1 MAFLSNISCWNSPVR
16 IVDNFIIII
25 VFTTLGVGVGLHH
38 WTMVVEK
45 HEMNKTRPKHL
56 ALHKIK
62 LPLPG
67 YVSILH
73 RLSGAILFLAL
84 HLLLLLLDQSL
95 RSIETY
101 TNLTEVLANPLLKLV
116 LLGLMWAFL
125 HHFCAGL
132 RYLAIDLHLL
142 PNLAA
147 ARASSVWVLVVSLT
161 LTVILGVKLC

>member
-1 MAFLSNISCWNSPVR
+1 
-16 IVDNFIIII
+16 
-25 VFTTLGVGVGLHH
+25 
-38 WTMVVEK
+38 
-45 HEMNKTRPKHL
+45 MNKKRPKHL

-73 RLSGAILFLAL
+73 RVSGAVLFLAL
-84 HLLLLLLDQSL
+84 PFLLLLLDQSL

-101 TNLTEVLANPLLKLV
+101 TNLTEHLVNPMLKLG

-142 PNLAA
+142 PSLAA
-147 ARASSVWVLVVSLT
+147 ARASSVWVMAVSLT
-161 LTVILGVKLC
+161 LTILFGVKLW

>member
-1 MAFLSNISCWNSPVR
+1 
-16 IVDNFIIII
+16 
-25 VFTTLGVGVGLHH
+25 
-38 WTMVVEK
+38 
-45 HEMNKTRPKHL
+45 MNKIRPKHL

-67 YVSILH
+67 IVSILH
-73 RLSGAILFLAL
+73 RISGAVLFVAL
-84 HLLLLLLDQSL
+84 PLLLFIFDQSL

-101 TNLTEVLANPLLKLV
+101 TNLTEVLSHPILKLT

-142 PNLAA
+142 SHISV
-147 ARASSVWVLVVSLT
+147 ARTSSKWVMLVSLS
-161 LTVILGVKLC
+161 LTIVLGVKLW

>member
-1 MAFLSNISCWNSPVR
+1 VYDCAIRFLAL
-16 IVDNFIIII
+16 DEM
-25 VFTTLGVGVGLHH
+25 T
-38 WTMVVEK
+38 
-45 HEMNKTRPKHL
+45 MNKIRPKHL

-67 YVSILH
+67 IVSILH
-73 RLSGAILFLAL
+73 RISGAVLFVAL
-84 HLLLLLLDQSL
+84 PLLLFIFDQSL

-101 TNLTEVLANPLLKLV
+101 TNLTEVLSHPILKLT

-142 PNLAA
+142 SHISV
-147 ARASSVWVLVVSLT
+147 ARTSSKWVMLVSLS
-161 LTVILGVKLC
+161 LTIVLGVKLW